1 MPGKG
6 TTPDSQY
13 NRHRKRGGNS
23 LFESEA
29 RFRAAFEQTAVAM
42 SITDMHGKWLNLNP
56 VYTKMLGYTREEL
69 LQKDFRQITHPE
81 DRSDDIEIVKKITS
95 GELEEFTKEKRYLH
109 KDGSVVWGRVHL
121 SVIKDNQGKPQNIIA
136 TIEDIT
142 VRKQAEKALKESEQR
157 FRMLA
162 DNIPNLCW
170 MADGE
175 GWIYWYNSQWYEYT
189 GTTPEQMEGWGWQSV
204 HDPEIL
210 PFVVEK
216 WKTSLQ
222 NVEPFEMVFPL
233 KGADGEF
240 RPFLT
245 RVVPVQTGEEATPQ
259 WFGTNT
265 EITNLRNA
273 EAKLQYQ
280 NSLLEA
286 LQEVS
291 PLGILV
297 VSPTGKM
304 EVFNH
309 KFARMWKF
317 PAEIMDAQLDAFALQ
332 TAREQLVDSENFIRK
347 VLECYK
353 NRGTNQEKLY
363 FKDGRIFYR
372 YGSPINGDGGENYG
386 YVWFFQDI
394 TEQENLVKQK
404 DEFIGIASHELK
416 TPLAS
421 IKAIVQL
428 MEHLIQSGS
437 YDQLNKLIGKA
448 NLQVNKLSTL
458 INDLLDVSKIQFGKI
473 EYSFTEFKISEIIE
487 DSVEQASIQSSKH
500 KIKVEG
506 DANVAMFGDKLR
518 LEQVMT
524 NLLSNAV
531 KYSPDANEVVISILR
546 INGELEV
553 AVRDFGIGIS
563 KEEATQLFNRFY
575 RSRNLTNQFKGI
587 GLGLYISY
595 EIIKRHNGRIWAES
609 EGAGQGSVF
618 KFRLPLH

>member
-1 MPGKG
+1 MKQLNLGSDVG
-6 TTPDSQY
+6 FMAI
-13 NRHRKRGGNS
+13 
-23 LFESEA
+23 FEKV
-29 RFRAAFEQTAVAM
+29 AVAM
-42 SITDMHGKWLNLNP
+42 SITDMHGKWLHLNS
-56 VYTKMLGYTREEL
+56 VFTKMLGYTREEL

-81 DRSDDIEIVKKITS
+81 ERSDDIGIVKKIIS
-95 GELEEFTKEKRYLH
+95 GEVDEFTKEKRYLH
-109 KDGSVVWGRVHL
+109 KSGSVVWGKVHL
-121 SVIKDNQGKPQNIIA
+121 SVIKDKQGRAQNIIA

-142 VRKQAEKALKESEQR
+142 ARKQAEKALKESEQR

-170 MADGE
+170 VADRE

-210 PFVVEK
+210 PVVVEK

-222 NVEPFEMVFPL
+222 NVVPFEMVFPI

-245 RVVPVQTGEEATPQ
+245 RVVPVQTGEEATLQ

-265 EITNLRNA
+265 EITALRNV

-280 NSLLEA
+280 NSLLKA

-297 VSPTGKM
+297 VAPSGKM
-304 EVFNH
+304 EVFNQM
-309 KFARMWKF
+309 FAWMWKF
-317 PAEIMDAQLDAFALQ
+317 PAEIMDTQLDAFALQ
-332 TAREQLVDSENFIRK
+332 TAREQLIDSENFIKK
-347 VLECYK
+347 VLQCYK
-353 NRGTNQEKLY
+353 NREINQEKLY

-372 YGSPINGDGGENYG
+372 HGSPINGDGGRNYG

-416 TPLAS
+416 TPLTGV
-421 IKAIVQL
+421 KAIVQL

-437 YDQLNKLIGKA
+437 YDQLNKLVGKA

-473 EYSFTEFKISEIIE
+473 EYSFTAFKISEVIE
-487 DSVEQASIQSSKH
+487 DSVEQALIHSSKH

-506 DANVAMFGDKLR
+506 NTNITIFGDKIR

-531 KYSPDANEVVISILR
+531 KYSPDANEVVISVLR
-546 INGELEV
+546 LRGELEV

-563 KEEATQLFNRFY
+563 KEEATQLFSRFY

-595 EIIKRHNGRIWAES
+595 EIIKRHNGKIWAES
-609 EGAGQGSVF
+609 EGAGKGSVF
-618 KFRLPLH
+618 KFRLPLHS